1 MTDGSDQSL
10 DEINTTLY
18 AQGMTDGL
26 PILPPTEERV
36 AEMLRGTDLPG
47 EHVLGTLGNN
57 ENPLTVEAL
66 ASNAVMAG
74 CLPTYM
80 PLLVAGAEALADPNA
95 NTIQSSVSTGSWAY
109 SWIVNGPIREAINV
123 QSGTNAFGPYF
134 RANRTIARALGLAYK
149 NTAKLF
155 PGEKDMGV
163 VGNPAKFSFL
173 GGEHEEQSP
182 WEPYHVTHGFDADAS
197 TITLFGP
204 NSFLN
209 WLPRENTA
217 EGVLAGM
224 IRNTPNSMRA
234 FVGEDWNG
242 TIVHALNPYNAEELE
257 KADLTKREI
266 KEYLVENS
274 YRVEDSDT
282 GMFTEEAAKVP
293 PRQTPQYGDPEAIK
307 LVTVGGPGRWSAI
320 IGMSAAGPVTKEV
333 DLPSEWD
340 ALVEEYTIDLEWYE
354 DMTY

>member
-1 MTDGSDQSL
+1 MTDENELEEVNDS
-10 DEINTTLY
+10 LY

-26 PILPPTEERV
+26 PIYPPTEERV
-36 AEMLRGTDLPG
+36 EEMLRGTDLPADHVIG
-47 EHVLGTLGNN
+47 ELGNN
-57 ENPLTVEAL
+57 ENPLTVRAL
-66 ASNAVMAG
+66 ASNGVMAG
-74 CLPTYM
+74 CLPIYM
-80 PLLVAGAEALADPNA
+80 PVLVAGAEAMADPDS

-109 SWIVNGPIREAINV
+109 SWIVNGPIRDAIEI
-123 QSGTNAFGPYF
+123 QSSTNAFGPYF

-173 GGEHEEQSP
+173 GGENEEQSP

-204 NSFLN
+204 NGFLN
-209 WLPRENTA
+209 WIPRENTA
-217 EGVLAGM
+217 EGVLNGM
-224 IRNTPNSMRA
+224 IRNTPSSMRA
-234 FVGEDWNG
+234 FVGPDWNG
-242 TIVHALNPYNAEELE
+242 TIIHALNPYNAEELE
-257 KADLTKREI
+257 KADFSKAEI

-274 YRVEDSDT
+274 YSNDQFGV
-282 GMFTEEAAKVP
+282 GMYDEEGQKVP
-293 PRQTPQYGDPEAIK
+293 PRQVPQYQAAEAVK

-320 IGMSAAGPVTKEV
+320 IGTSAAGPITKEI
-333 DLPSEWD
+333 DLPDEWE
-340 ALVEEYTIDLEWYE
+340 ALVEEYAIELEWYE